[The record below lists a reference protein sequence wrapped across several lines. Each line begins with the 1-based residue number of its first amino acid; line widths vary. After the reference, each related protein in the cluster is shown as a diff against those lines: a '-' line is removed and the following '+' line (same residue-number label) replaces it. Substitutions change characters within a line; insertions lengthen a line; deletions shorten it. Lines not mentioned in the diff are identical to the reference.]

1 MGDRAVTDLLYRWP
15 PATRFGRVVP
25 KNKFYEHGTITPAV
39 RRSFVD
45 QVQRITWT
53 NKLSPETLNLPG
65 DDQVGEIQV
74 FQVDAKDD
82 DVDDRLLGAIDRS
95 IPSPIIFEIHRG
107 GTGDS
112 GTQALIRMTAA
123 HKRQDRRTSTN
134 SVYSSTD
141 WLPVD
146 SERRPLPTATT
157 LRALYIDLLAPL
169 SGVSTEPGEGLD
181 DVIERVEDVHRLERD
196 IERLLRRIHKEPQFN
211 RKVELRRELKNKQ
224 AELSELM

>member
-1 MGDRAVTDLLYRWP
+1 MTDLLYRWP

-45 QVQRITWT
+45 QVQRITWA

-74 FQVDAKDD
+74 FQIDAKDD
-82 DVDDRLLGAIDRS
+82 DVNDAVLRAIDRS
-95 IPSPIIFEIHRG
+95 IPSPIIFEVHRG
-107 GTGDS
+107 
-112 GTQALIRMTAA
+112 QAGGPDEHVLVRMTAI
-123 HKRQDRRTSTN
+123 HKRQDRRTPTS

-141 WLPVD
+141 WLPANT
-146 SERRPLPTATT
+146 ERRPLPTATS
-157 LRALYIDLLAPL
+157 LRTLYIDLLAPL
-169 SGVSTEPGEGLD
+169 SGVPTEPGEGLD
-181 DVIERVEDVHRLERD
+181 DVIDRVEDVHRLERD
-196 IERLLRRIHKEPQFN
+196 IERLLGRIRKEPQFN

-224 AELSELM
+224 AELAELM